1 MDKQRKERQR
11 CAGLTIKELEW
22 RDRKNVM
29 RRLARQLKRLGYQGA
44 ELDKRMEE
52 ARDACYLS
60 VVDSLTR

>member
-1 MDKQRKERQR
+1 MDRQRKERQR

-29 RRLARQLKRLGYQGA
+29 RRLARQLKR
-44 ELDKRMEE
+44 MEE
-52 ARDACYLS
+52 ARDACYLT